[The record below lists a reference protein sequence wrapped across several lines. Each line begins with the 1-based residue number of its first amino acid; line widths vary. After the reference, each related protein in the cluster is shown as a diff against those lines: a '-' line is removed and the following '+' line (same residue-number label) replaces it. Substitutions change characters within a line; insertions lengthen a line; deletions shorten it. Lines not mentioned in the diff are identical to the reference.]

1 MLKISHLP
9 LFVTVNRSMQ
19 FEPNVQ
25 YTVYRAWGAAGAG
38 RVVPN
43 IVR

>member
-19 FEPNVQ
+19 FEPNVYGTQ
-25 YTVYRAWGAAGAG
+25 YTGHGEPLGQVG
-38 RVVPN
+38 
-43 IVR
+43 